1 MSEPEELVPRRKA
14 AREWNRDPRTIARW
28 EKAKLLGFDEPIAM
42 NGHIYHRRSRLELAK
57 RSRST
62 HGAQS

>member
-1 MSEPEELVPRRKA
+1 MSDPEELVPRRKA
-14 AREWNRDPRTIARW
+14 ADEWNRDPKTIARW
-28 EKAKLLGFDEPIAM
+28 EKAKLRGLDEPVVI
-42 NGHIYHRRSRLELAK
+42 NGRIYHRRSKLEAAK